1 MRHHPQGTSQLR
13 AHHVARNIATA
24 ISALDVKKFNL
35 VIGEARGQQ
44 LWEALATFIA
54 IDMWTKEWYQ
64 ERIVLQVRS
73 DNVAALTLLT
83 KMRPPAAKD
92 DDGTR
97 VPSTTMA
104 VVARELAMRLV
115 DFSFPPDAEHTPGI
129 GHIMA
134 DRLSRVYSPT
144 GRGHIT
150 MDLHPALATASESIA
165 PTRDSAWY
173 QT

>member
-1 MRHHPQGTSQLR
+1 MFRGPLR
-13 AHHVARNIATA
+13 
-24 ISALDVKKFNL
+24 LWD
-35 VIGEARGQQ
+35 RGK
-44 LWEALATFIA
+44 IA
-54 IDMWTKEWYQ
+54 IPKSKCFGPPFDGFG
-64 ERIVLQVRS
+64 IVMQSQSQSRNKS
-73 DNVAALTLLT
+73 GPGAAL
-83 KMRPPAAKD
+83 
-92 DDGTR
+92 G
-97 VPSTTMA
+97 SWQTTA

-129 GHIMA
+129 GHVLA